1 MSLSTQPYRG
11 TRDFYPLDFLKRQ
24 YIFDTWTKV
33 LRGLGYQQYDAPIL
47 EEAELYIQKSGEE
60 LGNKQLYH
68 FYDKGERHI
77 ALRPEMTPSLARMVA
92 AKFGELKFPLKWFSI
107 PNCFRYERPQK
118 GRLREFWQLNVD
130 VIGLPAGPIDLEF
143 LYMITQLFAGFGAKP
158 EQFQIKFNH
167 RGVLDR
173 WLQYQ
178 KLESYKSTIYAVL
191 DDWYKTDEE
200 VKTATLKEAGL
211 SQSQIT
217 AVLKLNQDRT
227 YQEIAYEFAELRL
240 ILVNLGT
247 IFQDVQITFDPT
259 IVRGL
264 AYYTGLVFEAFDT
277 NPNNSRALLGG
288 GRYDDLLD
296 LFGKQAPAIGLG
308 WGDATMANF
317 LDNWQLWPADLH
329 SSAGVKV
336 GLLPNSDQDLIK
348 IYTEI
353 LPQLR
358 ANNQAFEIDYDY
370 QRNLKKRYSS
380 LKKRG
385 CQEIIQF

>member
-1 MSLSTQPYRG
+1 MPLSTQPYRG
-11 TRDFYPLDFLKRQ
+11 TRDFYPIDFLKRQ

-47 EEAELYIQKSGEE
+47 EEAEMYIQKSGEE
-60 LGNKQLYH
+60 LGGKQLYH

-92 AKFGELKFPLKWFSI
+92 ARFGELRFPLRWFSI

-167 RGVLDR
+167 RGVLDK

-178 KLESYKSTIYAVL
+178 KLGAYKDALYRLL
-191 DDWYKTDEE
+191 DDWYKTTEDD
-200 VKTATLKEAGL
+200 KMLILQNLGL
-211 SQSQIT
+211 NSTQTNSILSIT
-217 AVLKLNQDRT
+217 QDQT
-227 YQEIAYEFAELRL
+227 YLDLAYEFAELRL
-240 ILVNLGT
+240 ILDNLKTVFPG
-247 IFQDVQITFDPT
+247 IQITFDPT

-277 NPNNSRALLGG
+277 NPNNPRALLGG
-288 GRYDDLLD
+288 GRYDNLLEM
-296 LFGKQAPAIGLG
+296 FGKQAPAIGLG
-308 WGDATMANF
+308 WGDATMASF
-317 LDNWQLWPADLH
+317 LDNWNLWPTTLDVTSDA
-329 SSAGVKV
+329 KV

-358 ANNQAFEIDYDY
+358 AQNRAFEIDYDY
-370 QRNLKKRYSS
+370 QRNPQKRYSS

-385 CQEIIQF
+385 CQEIIEF

>member
-1 MSLSTQPYRG
+1 MPLSTQPYRG
-11 TRDFYPLDFLKRQ
+11 TRDFYPTDFLKRQ

-33 LRGLGYQQYDAPIL
+33 LRSLGYQQYDAPIL
-47 EEAELYIQKSGEE
+47 EEAEMYIQKSGEE
-60 LGNKQLYH
+60 LGGKQLYH

-92 AKFGELKFPLKWFSI
+92 AKFGELRFPLRWFSI

-130 VIGLPAGPIDLEF
+130 VIGLPPGPIDLEF

-167 RGVLDR
+167 RGVLDK

-178 KLESYKSTIYAVL
+178 KLEAYKDALYRLL
-191 DDWYKTDEE
+191 DDWYKTTEDD
-200 VKTATLKEAGL
+200 KMLILQNLGL
-211 SQSQIT
+211 NSTQNNSILSIT
-217 AVLKLNQDRT
+217 QDQT
-227 YQEIAYEFAELRL
+227 YLDLAYEFPELRL
-240 ILVNLGT
+240 ILDNLET
-247 IFQDVQITFDPT
+247 LFPKIQIVFDPT

-264 AYYTGLVFEAFDT
+264 AYYTGLVFEAFDA
-277 NPNNSRALLGG
+277 NPSNPRALLGG
-288 GRYDDLLD
+288 GRYDNLLEM
-296 LFGKQAPAIGLG
+296 FGKQAPAIGLG
-308 WGDATMANF
+308 WGDATMASF
-317 LDNWQLWPADLH
+317 LDNWNLWPNNLDIV
-329 SSAGVKV
+329 SSTKV
-336 GLLPNSDQDLIK
+336 GLLPNSDQDLVK

-358 ANNQAFEIDYDY
+358 AQNQAFEIDYDY
-370 QRNLKKRYSS
+370 QRNPQKRYSS

-385 CQEIIQF
+385 CQEIIEF